1 MPTKYRL
8 VVKPLTEKTSN
19 APRTGEILVN
29 TEDGHVSVATR
40 KGVKSSTR
48 DIEAQLLIKQVL
60 VEKTDETLRAV
71 IARLETVTIPYFEER
86 LRHLAEVDRKVRELA
101 TIIDNLLQE
110 IVRSNKYAEMTT
122 RNLLDLYL
130 LISNMTVNMA
140 DCIALIIELENSI
153 GESRYLEE
161 SLSTYS
167 TTLTA
172 DIEALKSF
180 YKQVKDNVDSRVDEA
195 IFNTWKRDLLQSYT
209 ALEAKSTVA
218 NISFIYNQ

>member
-1 MPTKYRL
+1 MSLTQGSKCRTKYRL

-86 LRHLAEVDRKVRELA
+86 LRHPVTIRTGNLYADEV
-101 TIIDNLLQE
+101 
-110 IVRSNKYAEMTT
+110 
-122 RNLLDLYL
+122 
-130 LISNMTVNMA
+130 
-140 DCIALIIELENSI
+140 
-153 GESRYLEE
+153 
-161 SLSTYS
+161 
-167 TTLTA
+167 
-172 DIEALKSF
+172 
-180 YKQVKDNVDSRVDEA
+180 
-195 IFNTWKRDLLQSYT
+195 
-209 ALEAKSTVA
+209 
-218 NISFIYNQ
+218 